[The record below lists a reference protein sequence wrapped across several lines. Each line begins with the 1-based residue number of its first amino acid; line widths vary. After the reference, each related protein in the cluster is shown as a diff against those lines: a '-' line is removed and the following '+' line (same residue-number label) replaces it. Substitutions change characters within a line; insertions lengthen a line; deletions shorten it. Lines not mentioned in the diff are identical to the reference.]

1 LVARYG
7 AGLLSWAAARL
18 GRGSRAKKNR
28 VDLRFVPDD
37 HATYSSV
44 GTFIKEH
51 EHAMSF
57 WGEFNVT
64 NVTSQNVFLLK
75 FRFHGLNTGRHMLL
89 GDSADDAGVPIFR
102 RHICTVK
109 IHCLLRS
116 LRAREPFIVD
126 IIFTDNFGDE
136 HRVRSVR
143 FDFRGP

>member
-1 LVARYG
+1 
-7 AGLLSWAAARL
+7 
-18 GRGSRAKKNR
+18 
-28 VDLRFVPDD
+28 
-37 HATYSSV
+37 
-44 GTFIKEH
+44 
-51 EHAMSF
+51 MSF

-75 FRFHGLNTGRHMLL
+75 FRFHGLNTERHMLL
-89 GDSADDAGVPIFR
+89 GDPADDARVPIFR

-109 IHCLLRS
+109 IHCLLRP

-126 IIFTDNFGDE
+126 VINFGDE